1 MNFFRYCDGTKDCDD
16 KSDEPSSCGSADC
29 DDNYFECTNKKCIYK
44 SFVCDGEDDCGD
56 GSDESTSHGKQFILD
71 LGLDSRYLLW
81 FAISGSAPKLPI

>member
-1 MNFFRYCDGTKDCDD
+1 MYHCLNCFRYCDGTKDCDD

-71 LGLDSRYLLW
+71 LGLDSRYLL
-81 FAISGSAPKLPI
+81 